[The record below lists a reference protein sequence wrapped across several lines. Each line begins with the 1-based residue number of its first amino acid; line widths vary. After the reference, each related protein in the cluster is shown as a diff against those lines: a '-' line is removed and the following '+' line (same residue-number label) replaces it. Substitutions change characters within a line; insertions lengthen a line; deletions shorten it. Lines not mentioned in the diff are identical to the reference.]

1 MPVIAMRVTCP
12 QCSTEYDVPDTA
24 LAAGG
29 RRLRCDRC
37 GHEWRQ
43 EAPDAAPEMAPQPVV
58 PEPETFVAPEIL
70 KPERV
75 TPANQFLNKRDPQGD
90 LVEDSERR
98 RGIGVE
104 SQPRRPIRSGRGSR
118 GRMLLLLALIVIA
131 VVFFVY
137 RSF

>member
-1 MPVIAMRVTCP
+1 MRLTCP
-12 QCSTEYDVPDTA
+12 RCSTEYEIPDTA
-24 LAAGG
+24 LAAG

-43 EAPDAAPEMAPQPVV
+43 EAEPAPEPAPT
-58 PEPETFVAPEIL
+58 EPEAPEAPEIV

-75 TPANQFLNKRDPQGD
+75 TTGHLQFLTKRDARGD
-90 LVEDSERR
+90 LVEGGERR

-104 SQPRRPIRSGRGSR
+104 SQLRRPARNGRSPRRRI
-118 GRMLLLLALIVIA
+118 LLLVALIVI
-131 VVFFVY
+131 VVAFFAY